1 MVWLFLPVFKVV
13 AVLDFAQF
21 APFCGHA
28 RAAADSARPLKQGE
42 LDGFRVFFI
51 MPRFGIGNILL
62 QKWKS
67 TS

>member
-1 MVWLFLPVFKVV
+1 MVWLLIPVFEGAV
-13 AVLDFAQF
+13 VLDFAWF

-28 RAAADSARPLKQGE
+28 RAPADSAKCLKQGE

-51 MPRFGIGNILL
+51 MHRFGIGNVPL
-62 QKWKS
+62 QKWKN